1 MENASQALIIAGTVL
16 LAMIVLSVGLYLV
29 VNYSK
34 ISVSYEQKKV
44 VEEIRKFNT
53 NFTKYITRTDITAQE
68 IITLKNFAKS
78 YDEKN
83 GTETKVDYPN
93 KKEANDSKKQSEL
106 DAEFIMLY
114 APTETGQL
122 QYFTCNEANIK
133 YDENGRVK
141 EIKFTN

>member
-16 LAMIVLSVGLYLV
+16 LAMLVLSVGLYLV

-34 ISVSYEQKKV
+34 VSASYEQKKV

-53 NFTKYITRTDITAQE
+53 NFTRYITRTDITAQE

-83 GTETKVDYPN
+83 GTNTSVICQGL
-93 KKEANDSKKQSEL
+93 NDDDVK
-106 DAEFIMLY
+106 FIKGDPLKFY
-114 APTETGQL
+114 
-122 QYFTCNEANIK
+122 YFTCKEENVK

-141 EIKFTN
+141 EIIFTR

>member
-34 ISVSYEQKKV
+34 ISASYEQKKV

-83 GTETKVDYPN
+83 GTNTSVICQGLGDDGVKFIKDNAPN
-93 KKEANDSKKQSEL
+93 GDGDSL
-106 DAEFIMLY
+106 TFY
-114 APTETGQL
+114 
-122 QYFTCNEANIK
+122 YFTCKEENVI
-133 YDENGRVK
+133 YDENGRVNK
-141 EIKFTN
+141 IIFTR